1 MHLTTTDNAS
11 LVALV
16 TKLVMDELAKY
27 EKPSRQVKVGVSN
40 RHIHL
45 DRTAMDVLFG
55 KDSELHPKKELGQP
69 GQYAAEET
77 VTLKGPRGEL
87 KRVRVLG
94 PLRAQTQ
101 VEISVTDGF
110 AVGVKPP
117 VRESGQLEGTPGIEV
132 IGPRG
137 SVVLDEG
144 VIVALRH
151 IHMHTSDAE
160 HFGVKN
166 GQIVQ
171 VKVGG
176 DRGGVLDNVVVRV
189 SPKFALEMHIDV
201 DEANGLGI
209 ATGDF
214 VEVLDSKCEA

>member
-1 MHLTTTDNAS
+1 MDLTKSDNSTLIAY
-11 LVALV
+11 V
-16 TKLVMDELAKY
+16 TKLVLDELAKY
-27 EKPSRQVKVGVSN
+27 DQPSREVKVGVSN

-55 KDSELHPKKELGQP
+55 KDSELHPMKDLGQP

-110 AVGVKPP
+110 SVGVKAPI
-117 VRESGQLEGTPGIEV
+117 RESGQLEGTPGIEV
-132 IGPRG
+132 IGPKG
-137 SVVLDEG
+137 SVVLEEG

-151 IHMHTSDAE
+151 IHMHTDDAKR
-160 HFGVKN
+160 FGVEN
-166 GQIVQ
+166 GQIVK

-176 DRGGVLDNVVVRV
+176 DRGGILDNVVIRV

-201 DEANGLGI
+201 DEANGLGV
-209 ATGDF
+209 ANGDF
-214 VEVLDSKCEA
+214 VEVLDSNCEA

>member
-1 MHLTTTDNAS
+1 MDLTTTDNAS

-27 EKPSRQVKVGVSN
+27 QTASRQVKVGVSN

-45 DRTAMDVLFG
+45 DRKAMDVLFG

-132 IGPRG
+132 IGPKG

-160 HFGVKN
+160 RFGVKN

-189 SPKFALEMHIDV
+189 SPKFDLEMHIDV

-214 VEVLDSKCEA
+214 VEVLDSNCEA

>member
-1 MHLTTTDNAS
+1 MDLTTTDNAS

>member
-1 MHLTTTDNAS
+1 MDQTNTYDPS
-11 LVALV
+11 IVALV

-27 EKPSRQVKVGVSN
+27 ADTSRQVKVGVSN

-45 DRTAMDVLFG
+45 DRKAMDVLFG

-132 IGPRG
+132 IGPKG

-151 IHMHTSDAE
+151 IHMHTDDAQR
-160 HFGVKN
+160 FGVHN
-166 GQIVQ
+166 GQIVR

-176 DRGGVLDNVVVRV
+176 DRGGILDNVVVRV
-189 SPKFALEMHIDV
+189 SPKFGLEMHIDV

-214 VEVLDSKCEA
+214 VEVLDSDCEA

>member
-1 MHLTTTDNAS
+1 MDLTTTDNAS

-189 SPKFALEMHIDV
+189 SPKFELEMHIDV

>member
-1 MHLTTTDNAS
+1 MDLTTSDNSTLA
-11 LVALV
+11 AYV

-27 EKPSRQVKVGVSN
+27 EQPSRKVKVGVSN

-55 KDSELHPKKELGQP
+55 RDSELRPKKKLGQP
-69 GQYAAEET
+69 GQFAAEET
-77 VTLKGPRGEL
+77 VTLRGSRGEL

-101 VEISVTDGF
+101 VEICVTDGF

-117 VRESGQLEGTPGIEV
+117 VRESSQLEGTPGIEV
-132 IGPRG
+132 IGPKG
-137 SVVLDEG
+137 SVVLEEG

-151 IHMHTSDAE
+151 IHMHTDDAKR
-160 HFGVKN
+160 FGVKN
-166 GQIVQ
+166 GQIVK

-176 DRGGVLDNVVVRV
+176 DRGGVLDNVVIRV
-189 SPKFALEMHIDV
+189 SPKYALEMHIDV

-209 ATGDF
+209 ATGDY
-214 VEVLDSKCEA
+214 VEVLDSNCEA

>member
-1 MHLTTTDNAS
+1 MDLTKSDNS
-11 LVALV
+11 TLVAYV
-16 TKLVMDELAKY
+16 TKLVLDELAKY
-27 EKPSRQVKVGVSN
+27 DQPSREVKVGVSN

-55 KDSELHPKKELGQP
+55 KDSELHPMKELGQP

-110 AVGVKPP
+110 SVGVKAPI
-117 VRESGQLEGTPGIEV
+117 RESGQLEGTPGIEV
-132 IGPRG
+132 IGPKG
-137 SVVLDEG
+137 SVVLEEG

-151 IHMHTSDAE
+151 IHMHTDDAKR
-160 HFGVKN
+160 FGVEN
-166 GQIVQ
+166 GQIVK

-176 DRGGVLDNVVVRV
+176 DRGGILDNVVIRV

-201 DEANGLGI
+201 DEANGLGV
-209 ATGDF
+209 ANGDF
-214 VEVLDSKCEA
+214 VEVLDSNCEA

>member
-1 MHLTTTDNAS
+1 MDLTKSDNS
-11 LVALV
+11 TLVAYV
-16 TKLVMDELAKY
+16 TKLVLDELAKY
-27 EKPSRQVKVGVSN
+27 DQPSREVKVGVSN

-55 KDSELHPKKELGQP
+55 KDSELHPMKDLGQP

-110 AVGVKPP
+110 SVGVKAPI
-117 VRESGQLEGTPGIEV
+117 RESGQLEGTPGIEV
-132 IGPRG
+132 IGPKG
-137 SVVLDEG
+137 SVVLEEG

-151 IHMHTSDAE
+151 IHMHTDDAKR
-160 HFGVKN
+160 FGVEN
-166 GQIVQ
+166 GQIVK

-176 DRGGVLDNVVVRV
+176 DRGGILDNVVIRV

-201 DEANGLGI
+201 DEANGLGV
-209 ATGDF
+209 ANGDF
-214 VEVLDSKCEA
+214 VEVLDSNCEA

>member
-1 MHLTTTDNAS
+1 MDLTTTDNAS

-27 EKPSRQVKVGVSN
+27 DKPSRQVKVGVSN

>member
-1 MHLTTTDNAS
+1 MDLTKSDNS
-11 LVALV
+11 TLVSYV
-16 TKLVMDELAKY
+16 TKLVLDELAKY
-27 EKPSRQVKVGVSN
+27 DQPSREVKVGVSN

-55 KDSELHPKKELGQP
+55 KDSELHPMKELGQP

-110 AVGVKPP
+110 SVGVKAPI
-117 VRESGQLEGTPGIEV
+117 RESGQLEGTPGIEV
-132 IGPRG
+132 IGPKG
-137 SVVLDEG
+137 SVVLEEG

-151 IHMHTSDAE
+151 IHMHTDDAKR
-160 HFGVKN
+160 FGVEN
-166 GQIVQ
+166 GQIVK

-176 DRGGVLDNVVVRV
+176 DRGGILDNVVIRV

-201 DEANGLGI
+201 DEANGLGV
-209 ATGDF
+209 ANGDF
-214 VEVLDSKCEA
+214 VEVLDSNCEA

>member
-1 MHLTTTDNAS
+1 MDLTTTDNAS
-11 LVALV
+11 LVAFV

-160 HFGVKN
+160 RFGVKN